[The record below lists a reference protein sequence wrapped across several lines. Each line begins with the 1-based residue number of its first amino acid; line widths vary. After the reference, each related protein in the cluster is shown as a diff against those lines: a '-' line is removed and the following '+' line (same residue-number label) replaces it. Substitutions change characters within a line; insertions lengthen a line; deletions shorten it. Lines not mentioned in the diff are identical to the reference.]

1 MSDSTATPATGM
13 EWKWVIAGVMAGLI
27 IVGASYYIVAPVFH
41 SPAIQT
47 LVMMV
52 GFSITGV
59 IVGYFSPG
67 VTIREAGIAGAIVMV
82 LIMLLMWISGDPEN
96 MVADKFID
104 FLLLLLGIGFSLA
117 GAWAGEKLQGDD
129 TAATDE
135 DKAEDII
142 HWKWVLS
149 GVVIGFAL
157 NALFVFLTAPVFQVN
172 MNVALVAFLIS
183 FLVTGFIVGYKS
195 PGVTLKEPAIA
206 GIFTVIIDWV
216 FLEFGINLP
225 IAADNLISGLAL
237 GFLFSLLGAWL
248 GEKYQESRQ
257 SGATE

>member
-1 MSDSTATPATGM
+1 MSDSTTQQATGM
-13 EWKWVIAGVMAGLI
+13 EWKWVIAGVIAGLI

-52 GFSITGV
+52 GFMMTGV

-67 VTIREAGIAGAIVMV
+67 VTIREAGIGGAIVMV
-82 LIMLLMWISGDPEN
+82 LIMVLMAITGDTDN
-96 MVADKFID
+96 FVQNKLID
-104 FLLLLLGIGFSLA
+104 FLLLILGVGFSLA
-117 GAWAGEKLQGDD
+117 GAWAGEKLQGDN
-129 TAATDE
+129 APATED

-142 HWKWVLS
+142 HWKWVLA

-157 NALFVFLTAPVFQVN
+157 NALFVFLTAPVFQLN
-172 MNVALVAFLIS
+172 MSVAIVAFLVS
-183 FLVTGFIVGYKS
+183 FLITGFIVGYKS

-216 FLEFGINLP
+216 FLEFGINLE

-248 GEKYQESRQ
+248 GEKYQESRE
-257 SGATE
+257 SGKTE

>member
-13 EWKWVIAGVMAGLI
+13 EWKWVLAGVFAGLI

-52 GFSITGV
+52 GFSMTGV

-82 LIMLLMWISGDPEN
+82 LIMLLMAIAGDPEN
-96 MVADKFID
+96 FVADKLVD

-117 GAWAGEKLQGDD
+117 GAWAGEKLQGGD
-129 TAATDE
+129 TSATDE
-135 DKAEDII
+135 DKAEDVI
-142 HWKWVLS
+142 HWKWVLT
-149 GVVIGFAL
+149 GVVVGFAL
-157 NALFVFLTAPVFQVN
+157 SALFVFLTFPIHKSMIAT
-172 MNVALVAFLIS
+172 LVAFLFS
-183 FLVTGFIVGYKS
+183 FLIAGFIVGYKS

-206 GIFTVIIDWV
+206 GIFTVIVDWV
-216 FLEFGINLP
+216 FLEFGISLS
-225 IAADNLISGLAL
+225 ITADNLISGLAL

-257 SGATE
+257 AGTTE

>member
-1 MSDSTATPATGM
+1 MSDSTTQQVTGM
-13 EWKWVIAGVMAGLI
+13 EWKWVIAGVIAGLI

-52 GFSITGV
+52 GFSVTGV

-67 VTIREAGIAGAIVMV
+67 VTIKEAGIGGAIVMV
-82 LIMLLMWISGDPEN
+82 LIMILMALTGDQEN
-96 MVADKFID
+96 LVQDKLID
-104 FLLLLLGIGFSLA
+104 FLLLLLGVGFAVA
-117 GAWAGEKLQGDD
+117 GAWAGEKLQGEG
-129 TAATDE
+129 AEATE
-135 DKAEDII
+135 EEKADDII
-142 HWKWVLS
+142 HWKWVLAA
-149 GVVIGFAL
+149 VVIGFAL
-157 NALFVFLTAPVFQVN
+157 NALFVFLTAPVFQLN
-172 MNVALVAFLIS
+172 MGVALVAFLVS
-183 FLVTGFIVGYKS
+183 FLITGFIVGYKS

-216 FLEFGINLP
+216 FLEFGIHLQ

-248 GEKYQESRQ
+248 GEKYQESQ
-257 SGATE
+257 ESGRTE